1 MVENYREHTVKTS
14 LMILLLAAFVAGCAN
29 KNGAGGA
36 LDVAAA
42 IVTAPI
48 VAPIMFI
55 EARRNDRASFLER
68 AKDNRRP
75 LPPID
80 ARSARLA
87 ATTLRQALDRGVLDK
102 GIYWENQDDANGY
115 VGGGVTV
122 LATGRTE
129 DGRPCR
135 EVLIETAMEDRPTD
149 QRVRT
154 FCREAERWA
163 EAASGLP

>member
-1 MVENYREHTVKTS
+1 
-14 LMILLLAAFVAGCAN
+14 MILLLTALVAGCAN

-36 LDVAAA
+36 LGVAGA

-48 VAPIMFI
+48 MAPIMFI

-80 ARSARLA
+80 AKSGRLA
-87 ATTLRQALDRGVLDK
+87 ARTLQQSLDQGALDK
-102 GIYWENQDDANGY
+102 GVYWENQDDASGY
-115 VGGGVTV
+115 AGGGVTV

-129 DGRPCR
+129 DGRECR
-135 EVLIETAMEDRPTD
+135 EVLIETGMKDRPTD

-154 FCREAERWA
+154 FCREGDRWQA
-163 EAASGLP
+163 VDARNP